1 MNESSFFEF
10 NPVNDKIKRLSVKER
25 ANVMSTKRKNT
36 ELEDD
41 PFNFTPIPEDKR
53 KLDTEKRKIENT
65 AGKKYAEND
74 AFKGIT
80 DEDVFNFEENKKKLI
95 ADLDWLTKITVEEFT
110 FRKKWEEMQLLT
122 DYIKNFDRHA
132 KAQIWAPTDLTNE
145 ELTIKEINEL
155 RPKVIVVV
163 GDILERLWTVLRYY
177 CSSAEYNQA
186 PGRFIKFLMVDDVS
200 GKVLGISSIAS
211 DVISI
216 SDRDKYLGWTPED
229 KLKHKML
236 KHSAIGTTIVPTQP
250 FGSNFLGGKL
260 IAALV
265 TSGVVRE
272 EWEKPEIGQSNPSKL
287 VGMTTTSLY
296 GGFSMYNSLKW
307 WKPVGMSKGKI
318 SIKPYEK
325 GYHDWHQWLKQF
337 KKDDYEKAMTQKE
350 NVSGPVTGAKM
361 RVLSMIFQACQIKQ
375 SDYCHGFCRGVYYSC
390 FYENTKEF
398 LCNKITEDELII
410 KPLFKGDVNEIV
422 SWWKPRAIS
431 RYQKL
436 KSEGRLNPNKLFYN
450 IMTGMDY
457 EEAKIK
463 FFGDVGK

>member
-1 MNESSFFEF
+1 MDNFFEF
-10 NPVNDKIKRLSVKER
+10 EPRSKEIKDKSLEER
-25 ANVMSTKRKNT
+25 KKTN
-36 ELEDD
+36 E
-41 PFNFTPIPEDKR
+41 
-53 KLDTEKRKIENT
+53 
-65 AGKKYAEND
+65 AGKKYASND
-74 AFKGIT
+74 AFKQLTG
-80 DEDVFNFEENKKKLI
+80 EDIFNFEENKKKLI
-95 ADLDWLTKITVEEFT
+95 ADLDWLTKISVEEFT

-122 DYIKNFDRHA
+122 DYITDFDTQA

-155 RPKVIVVV
+155 QPKVIVVR
-163 GDILERLWTVLRYY
+163 DDKERLWTTLRYY

-186 PGRFIKFLMVDDVS
+186 PGRFIKFLMIDEVS
-200 GKVLGISSIAS
+200 GKVLGVSSIAS

-229 KLKHKML
+229 KLKQKML

-272 EWEKPEIGQSNPSKL
+272 EWENPKSGESNPARL

-318 SIKPYEK
+318 PIKPYEK
-325 GYHDWHQWLKQF
+325 GYHDWHQWLKQSKEF
-337 KKDDYEKAMTQKE
+337 RDKYIIAMTQKE

-375 SDYCHGFCRGVYYSC
+375 SDYCHGFTRGVYYSC

-398 LCNKITEDELII
+398 LQRKITEAELVM
-410 KPLFKGDVNEIV
+410 KPLFKDDTKAILD
-422 SWWKPRAIS
+422 WWKPKAIE
-431 RYQKL
+431 RYKKL
-436 KSEGRLNPNKLFYN
+436 KADGRLNPEKLFYN
-450 IMTGMDY
+450 VMTDMPY
-457 EEAKIK
+457 EEAKK
-463 FFGDVGK
+463 LFFDAVGR